1 MADGGGFTAVEES
14 NAPRV
19 ENKRKFDDAT
29 GVVVADES
37 GLRYSYSN
45 NNAKAGDDDSGLPAA
60 TPAPVSYNSVA
71 PPMSEFELAK
81 QRAEL
86 IAARLVTGAEL
97 KRPRTEENNSDEQQQ
112 QQQNG
117 VDRSNGSDF
126 DQGYPDHNQE
136 GDRPPEDDRTEQ
148 LHHHHQQQQQQQQH
162 QQQFQHPPLQDYQQ
176 PQYYNQQGDGST
188 QSKNIDVPNS
198 KVGLIIGKGGETI
211 KYLQQQSG
219 ARIQVARDADS
230 DPRLST
236 RQVEIMGSA
245 EQISHAEQL
254 VRDVIAEASSG
265 GPGGH
270 GGRGYGPSSGEQ
282 IQVKVPNNKVGLI
295 IGRGGETIKSLQSRS
310 GVRIQVQNDSET
322 EPGATERIV
331 TLIGNKKATD
341 IAYDMIK
348 EVIDENRVP
357 RGPPGGYHNQ
367 HGGYRP
373 SGPPQQWGPPS
384 APPPSYGGYSQATQ
398 YPGPQQYQGPPQAYG
413 AYPQQPSSGYTS
425 SGWDQ
430 RSPATAAQPLQQGSY
445 DYYAQQGQQPPQTAP
460 VGGTTTDTT
469 AYGYGQQGYYGG
481 YQQQQQPPQAAGY
494 ADQTG
499 AYGQQQ
505 GYTQQGYSQ
514 QGYNGYGYA
523 QPSQQQGDQ
532 QGYSQQGFSYGQ
544 PQAGYAT
551 TQPTE
556 GSTPAAPSGY
566 DYTATAT
573 PAPSSA
579 TAPVA
584 APTAQS

>member
-1 MADGGGFTAVEES
+1 MADDGGFTAVEES

-19 ENKRKFDDAT
+19 ENKRKFDDAS

-37 GLRYSYSN
+37 GLRYNYSN

-112 QQQNG
+112 QQNG

-126 DQGYPDHNQE
+126 DQGYPGNS
-136 GDRPPEDDRTEQ
+136 RICTC
-148 LHHHHQQQQQQQQH
+148 LLC
-162 QQQFQHPPLQDYQQ
+162 FQHPPLQDYQQ
-176 PQYYNQQGDGST
+176 PQYYNHQGDGST

-265 GPGGH
+265 GPGAH

-310 GVRIQVQNDSET
+310 GVRIQVCCRDC
-322 EPGATERIV
+322 ATERIV